1 MVYKLDY
8 VLDNED
14 CTTIVYD
21 SELYQIVLLI
31 KDNESF
37 KIKKIEVIPC
47 YQDYDILIERL
58 KKDYLPKDLVLG
70 KKESGLECL
79 DKEIYP
85 LAFEWK

>member
-14 CTTIVYD
+14 CTTIIYD

-31 KDNESF
+31 KDNKSF

-47 YQDYDILIERL
+47 YQDCDVLIERL
-58 KKDYLPKDLVLG
+58 KKDALPKDLITNVTTKRR
-70 KKESGLECL
+70 KK
-79 DKEIYP
+79 
-85 LAFEWK
+85 